1 MRKTYTS
8 ALCSIALMALTLT
21 GCQQERGLA
30 PDQTPQD
37 GSEVAQFTAGPV
49 TRVVSGTSWEGTEV
63 IGISNVT
70 KAEATTTNVAYKAT
84 SAGSTTNFADQGTK
98 LLLPGDKSQV
108 TFAAYY
114 PYASTISEGKAS
126 YIISKG
132 SDQPVLFAIQS
143 GTAANP
149 KLPFTFK
156 HKLAQVKIVLT
167 AQEGLNLSDISTVFF
182 KGGVTDV
189 KMNVLTGELTTGT
202 TKGDITLTKEAEGTY
217 SSYVVPQAVENTF
230 AFVMTL
236 GGKSYTLSM
245 DKVNKAPTKLD
256 SGFSYTFKAKLTKDG
271 KVVNPDGST
280 IGGIDDGG
288 TGDGGDVTPDNPET
302 PGDTPA
308 TAQKL
313 PFANDFKAATSL
325 DPFSAFSESGDEAWR
340 ISNSGQYKNGAAM
353 SGYNGG
359 AKANVDWLISPA
371 LDFTGATAPKLFLN
385 HTIGHAG
392 NVEEQQQ
399 VLISK
404 DYVSGDPSKA
414 TWSKLTITYPGK
426 PAKGNFSTTD
436 SETDLSAYAGEKNIH
451 IALKYTSTD
460 EASAQWQIGKIEVK
474 EATGTKPG
482 TEDPGTEPGTEEPG
496 TKPEQ
501 PTTDNLL
508 FPGADFEDW
517 SAFMSVF
524 MKGNSTGITIEQ
536 GNDPTQGGVMKVTGK
551 DSGNKWIFNIQN
563 VQVTN
568 PAPKKITF
576 KVKGTSPSRSFS
588 VVVYGPNGEVAI
600 YNIGDILAD
609 KVISEYKTSVK
620 DHKYDGQINTGDQW
634 VTITLD
640 INQVKINN
648 TGSGKIFSAKIGKQ
662 SEYNVMLDDFKI
674 E

>member
-8 ALCSIALMALTLT
+8 ALCSIALMALALA

-30 PDQTPQD
+30 PDQTPRD
-37 GSEVAQFTAGPV
+37 GSVAAEFTSGPV
-49 TRVVSGTSWEGTEV
+49 TRVVNGTSWEGTEV

-70 KAEATTTNVAYKAT
+70 KAEAATTNVAYKAT

-98 LLLPGDKSQV
+98 LLLPSDNSQV

-132 SDQPVLFAIQS
+132 SDQPVLFATQS

-167 AQEGLNLSDISTVFF
+167 AGEGLSLSDLSSVLFR
-182 KGGVTDV
+182 GGVTDV
-189 KMNVLTGELTTGT
+189 KMNVLSGELTTGT
-202 TKGDITLTKEAEGTY
+202 TRGDITLTKETEGTY
-217 SSYVVPQAVENTF
+217 SSYIVPQAVDKTF

-236 GGKSYTLSM
+236 GGKTYTLSM

-271 KVVNPDGST
+271 KVVNPDGSS
-280 IGGIDDGG
+280 IGGIEDGG
-288 TGDGGDVTPDNPET
+288 TGDGGDVTPDDPS
-302 PGDTPA
+302 TPA
-308 TAQKL
+308 AAQKL
-313 PFANDFKAATSL
+313 PFTNDFKSAAGIA
-325 DPFSAFSESGDEAWR
+325 PFTEVSVSGEQAWR
-340 ISNSGQYKNGAAM
+340 IDDSTYKNGAKM
-353 SGYNGG
+353 SGYVGG
-359 AKANVDWLISPA
+359 AKNPNEDWLISPA
-371 LDFTGATAPKLFLN
+371 LDLSGAMAPELFISHAIN
-385 HTIGHAG
+385 HAG
-392 NVEEQQQ
+392 DMTSEQQ
-399 VLISK
+399 VLIS
-404 DYVSGDPSKA
+404 DNYTAGDPSTA
-414 TWSKLTITYPGK
+414 TWTPLTVTYP
-426 PAKGNFSTTD
+426 AGNNWSYED
-436 SETDLSAYAGEKNIH
+436 SKTDLKAYAGKKNIH
-451 IALKYTSTD
+451 IAFKYVSTST
-460 EASAQWQIGKIEVK
+460 SAAAWQIAKMEVK
-474 EATGTKPG
+474 EATGTK
-482 TEDPGTEPGTEEPG
+482 PGTEEPG

-501 PTTDNLL
+501 PTTGNLL

-517 SAFMSVF
+517 NAFMSVYA
-524 MKGNSTGITIEQ
+524 KGNSTITIEK

-551 DSGNKWIFNIQN
+551 DKKNNWIFNIQN

-588 VVVYGPNGEVAI
+588 VVVYGPNGEKAI
-600 YNIGDILAD
+600 YNIGGILTD
-609 KVISEYKTSVK
+609 KVISEYKTSK
-620 DHKYDGQINTGDQW
+620 TDHKYDGNINTGDRW

-640 INQVKINN
+640 ISQVKINN
-648 TGSGKIFSAKIGKQ
+648 TGSGYIFSAKIGKD

>member
-8 ALCSIALMALTLT
+8 ALCSIALMALALA

-30 PDQTPQD
+30 PDQTPLD
-37 GSEVAQFTAGPV
+37 GAKVAQFTAGPV
-49 TRVVSGTSWEGTEV
+49 TRVVNGTSWEGTEV

-70 KAEATTTNVAYKAT
+70 KSEPATTNVAYKAT
-84 SAGSTTNFADQGTK
+84 TAGSTTNFADQGTK
-98 LLLPGDKSQV
+98 LLLPSDNTEV

-132 SDQPVLFAIQS
+132 SDQPVLFATQK

-156 HKLAQVKIVLT
+156 HKLAQVKIILT
-167 AQEGLNLSDISTVFF
+167 AGEGLSLGDLSSVLYR
-182 KGGVTDV
+182 GGVTDV
-189 KMNVLTGELTTGT
+189 KMNVLTGELTTGN
-202 TKGDITLTKEAEGTY
+202 TKGDITLTKEAEGEGTCTY
-217 SSYVVPQAVENTF
+217 SSYIVPQDVESTF
-230 AFVMTL
+230 AFVITL
-236 GGKSYTLSM
+236 GDKTYTLSM

-256 SGFSYTFKAKLTKDG
+256 SGFAYTFKAKLTKDG
-271 KVVNPDGST
+271 TVVNPDGSS
-280 IGGIDDGG
+280 IGGIEDGG
-288 TGDGGDVTPDNPET
+288 TGEGGDVTPDDPS
-302 PGDTPA
+302 TPA
-308 TAQKL
+308 AAQKL
-313 PFANDFKAATSL
+313 PFANNFKAATSL
-325 DPFSAFSESGDEAWR
+325 DPFTAVSEAGNEAWR
-340 ISNSGQYKNGAAM
+340 IDNSGEYKNGAAM

-392 NVEEQQQ
+392 NVEEEQQ

-404 DYVSGDPSKA
+404 DYVSGDPTKA
-414 TWSKLTITYPGK
+414 TWTKLTITYPGK
-426 PAKGNFSTTD
+426 PAEGKNFSTTD

-474 EATGTKPG
+474 KATGTEPG

-501 PTTDNLL
+501 PTTGNLL

-517 SAFMSVF
+517 SAFTGKLNNYGLKNYATQADDPDQGKVLHI
-524 MKGNSTGITIEQ
+524 KGTPT
-536 GNDPTQGGVMKVTGK
+536 GNDYVFTVA
-551 DSGNKWIFNIQN
+551 N
-563 VQVTN
+563 VEVKTAN
-568 PAPKKITF
+568 PKKITF
-576 KVKGTSPSRSFS
+576 KLKGTAHGRSLS
-588 VVVYGPNGEVAI
+588 LNVYSGKDVYKAFNVGKVTGNTTIGVSEKNG
-600 YNIGDILAD
+600 Y
-609 KVISEYKTSVK
+609 
-620 DHKYDGQINTGDQW
+620 TGSIDTAGKW
-634 VTITLD
+634 ITVTLD
-640 INQVKINN
+640 LTGVKVN
-648 TGSGKIFSAKIGKQ
+648 TSGNDELFALKVGKGVAWD
-662 SEYNVMLDDFKI
+662 VMVDDFKI

>member
-8 ALCSIALMALTLT
+8 ALCSIALMTLALA

-37 GSEVAQFTAGPV
+37 GSTVAQFTSGPV
-49 TRVVSGTSWEGTEV
+49 TRVVNGTSWEGTEV

-70 KAEATTTNVAYKAT
+70 KAEAATTNVAYKAT
-84 SAGSTTNFADQGTK
+84 SAGSATNFADQGTK
-98 LLLPGDKSQV
+98 LLLPGDNSQV

-114 PYASTISEGKAS
+114 PFASTISDKKAS

-132 SDQPVLFAIQS
+132 SDQPVLFATQS

-156 HKLAQVKIVLT
+156 HKLAQVKIVLS
-167 AQEGLNLSDISTVFF
+167 AQEGLSLSDISTVFF

-202 TKGDITLTKEAEGTY
+202 SKGDITLTKEAEGTY
-217 SSYVVPQAVENTF
+217 SSYIVPQAVDNTF

-236 GGKSYTLSM
+236 SGKTYTLSM

-313 PFANDFKAATSL
+313 PFANDFKAATAL

-340 ISNSGQYKNGAAM
+340 INNSGKYKNGAAM

-359 AKANVDWLISPA
+359 AKANVDWLFSPA
-371 LDFTGATAPKLFLN
+371 LDFTGATASKLFLN

-392 NVEEQQQ
+392 NVEVEQQ

-404 DYVSGDPSKA
+404 DYVSGDPTKA
-414 TWSKLTITYPGK
+414 TWTKLKITYPGK
-426 PAKGNFSTTD
+426 PAEGKNFSTTD

-460 EASAQWQIGKIEVK
+460 QSSAQWQIGKIEVK
-474 EATGTKPG
+474 EATGTEPG
-482 TEDPGTEPGTEEPG
+482 TENPGTEPSTE
-496 TKPEQ
+496 PEQ
-501 PTTDNLL
+501 PTAGNLL
-508 FPGADFEDW
+508 FPGADFEDFA
-517 SAFMSVF
+517 AF
-524 MKGNSTGITIEQ
+524 TGKLNKFGLKKYATQ
-536 GNDPTQGGVMKVTGK
+536 ADDPTQGKVLQIKGTPTGN
-551 DSGNKWIFNIQN
+551 DYVFTVAN
-563 VQVTN
+563 VEVKTAN
-568 PAPKKITF
+568 PKKITF
-576 KVKGTSPSRSFS
+576 KLKGTATGRSLS
-588 VVVYGPNGEVAI
+588 LNVYKNNTEYKAFNLGDVTGDAT
-600 YNIGDILAD
+600 IGVAD
-609 KVISEYKTSVK
+609 KNGYTGS
-620 DHKYDGQINTGDQW
+620 INTAGKW
-634 VTITLD
+634 ITITLD
-640 INQVKINN
+640 LAGVEVN
-648 TGSGKIFSAKIGKQ
+648 TSGSGSLFALKVGKGVAWD
-662 SEYNVMLDDFKI
+662 VMVDDFKI

>member
-84 SAGSTTNFADQGTK
+84 SAGSTTNFSDQGTK

-132 SDQPVLFAIQS
+132 SDQPVLFATQS

-245 DKVNKAPTKLD
+245 DKVNKAPTMLD
-256 SGFSYTFKAKLTKDG
+256 SGYSYTFKAKLTKDG

-288 TGDGGDVTPDNPET
+288 TGDGGDVTPDDPS
-302 PGDTPA
+302 TPA
-308 TAQKL
+308 AAQKL

-325 DPFSAFSESGDEAWR
+325 DPFTAVSVSGDQVWV
-340 ISNSGQYKNGAAM
+340 IDDSKYKNGAKM
-353 SGYNGG
+353 SGHVSGVRTPNE
-359 AKANVDWLISPA
+359 DWLISPA
-371 LDFTGATAPKLFLN
+371 LDFTGSETPELIISHAINFGTDMAT
-385 HTIGHAG
+385 
-392 NVEEQQQ
+392 EQQ
-399 VLISK
+399 VLISDNYK
-404 DYVSGDPSKA
+404 DGNPSAATWTPLTVTYSTGKNWDYVDSK
-414 TWSKLTITYPGK
+414 
-426 PAKGNFSTTD
+426 
-436 SETDLSAYAGEKNIH
+436 TDLKAYVGKKNIH
-451 IALKYTSTD
+451 IAFKYVSTD
-460 EASAQWQIGKIEVK
+460 TSAATWEIAKMEVK

-536 GNDPTQGGVMKVTGK
+536 GNNPTQGGVMKVTGK

-588 VVVYGPNGEVAI
+588 VVVYGPNGEMAI

-634 VTITLD
+634 VTITLN

-662 SEYNVMLDDFKI
+662 SEYNVMVDDFKI

>member
-8 ALCSIALMALTLT
+8 ALCSIALMTLALA

-30 PDQTPQD
+30 PDQTPRD
-37 GSEVAQFTAGPV
+37 GSVAAEFTSGPV
-49 TRVVSGTSWEGTEV
+49 TRVVNGTSWEGTEV

-70 KAEATTTNVAYKAT
+70 KPEAATTNVAYKAT
-84 SAGSTTNFADQGTK
+84 AEGSTTNFAAQGTK
-98 LLLPGDKSQV
+98 LLLPSDKSQV

-114 PYASTISEGKAS
+114 PYASTISEGKAY
-126 YIISKG
+126 YIVSKG
-132 SDQPVLFAIQS
+132 SDQPVLFATQS
-143 GTAANP
+143 GTADNP

-156 HKLAQVKIVLT
+156 HKLAQVKIKLT
-167 AQEGLNLSDISTVFF
+167 AGEGLSLGDLSSVLYR
-182 KGGVTDV
+182 GGVTDV

-202 TKGDITLTKEAEGTY
+202 TKGDITLTKEKEGTY
-217 SSYVVPQAVENTF
+217 SSYIVPQDVESTF
-230 AFVMTL
+230 AFVITL
-236 GGKSYTLSM
+236 GDKTYTLSM
-245 DKVNKAPTKLD
+245 DKVKKAPTKLD

-271 KVVNPDGST
+271 KVVNPDGSS
-280 IGGIDDGG
+280 IDGMDEGD
-288 TGDGGDVTPDNPET
+288 TGDDVDITPDDPE
-302 PGDTPA
+302 TPA

-313 PFANDFKAATSL
+313 PFANDFKTATSL
-325 DPFSAFSESGDEAWR
+325 DPFTAVNASGDQAWR
-340 ISNSGQYKNGAAM
+340 IDDSEYKNGAKM
-353 SGYNGG
+353 SGFVGG
-359 AKANVDWLISPA
+359 GVRIPNEDWLISPA
-371 LDFTGATAPKLFLN
+371 LDLSNATAPELF
-385 HTIGHAG
+385 ISHAINFG
-392 NVEEQQQ
+392 SAMTTEQQ
-399 VLISK
+399 VLIS
-404 DYVSGDPSKA
+404 DNYTAGDPSTA
-414 TWSKLTITYPGK
+414 TWTPLTVTYPTGK
-426 PAKGNFSTTD
+426 NWDYVD
-436 SETDLSAYAGEKNIH
+436 SKTDLKAYVGKKNIH
-451 IALKYTSTD
+451 IAFKYVSTST
-460 EASAQWQIGKIEVK
+460 SAATWQIAKMEVK
-474 EATGTKPG
+474 EAAGTK
-482 TEDPGTEPGTEEPG
+482 PGTEEPG

-501 PTTDNLL
+501 PTTGNLL

-524 MKGNSTGITIEQ
+524 TKGNSTGITIEQ

-588 VVVYGPNGEVAI
+588 VVVYGPNGEMAI

-609 KVISEYKTSVK
+609 KVISEYKTSTK

-640 INQVKINN
+640 ISQVKINN
-648 TGSGKIFSAKIGKQ
+648 TGSGKIFSAKIGKL

>member
-8 ALCSIALMALTLT
+8 ALCSIALMALALA
-21 GCQQERGLA
+21 GCQQERGLV
-30 PDQTPQD
+30 PDQTPRD
-37 GSEVAQFTAGPV
+37 GSVAAEFTSGPV
-49 TRVVSGTSWEGTEV
+49 TRVVNGTSWEGTEV

-70 KAEATTTNVAYKAT
+70 KAEAATTNVAYKAT

-98 LLLPGDKSQV
+98 LLLPSDNSQV

-132 SDQPVLFAIQS
+132 SDQPVLFATQS

-167 AQEGLNLSDISTVFF
+167 AGEGLSLSDLSSVLFR
-182 KGGVTDV
+182 GGVTDV
-189 KMNVLTGELTTGT
+189 KMNVLSGELTTGT
-202 TKGDITLTKEAEGTY
+202 TRGDITLTKETEGTY
-217 SSYVVPQAVENTF
+217 SSYIVPQAVDKTF

-236 GGKSYTLSM
+236 GGKTYTLSM

-271 KVVNPDGST
+271 KVVNPDGSS
-280 IGGIDDGG
+280 IGGIEDGG
-288 TGDGGDVTPDNPET
+288 TGDGGDVTPDDPS
-302 PGDTPA
+302 TPA
-308 TAQKL
+308 AAQKL
-313 PFANDFKAATSL
+313 PFTNDFKSAAGIA
-325 DPFSAFSESGDEAWR
+325 PFTEVSVSGEQAWR
-340 ISNSGQYKNGAAM
+340 IDDSTYKNGAKM
-353 SGYNGG
+353 SGYVGG
-359 AKANVDWLISPA
+359 AKNPNEDWLISPA
-371 LDFTGATAPKLFLN
+371 LDLSGAMAPELFISHAIN
-385 HTIGHAG
+385 HAG
-392 NVEEQQQ
+392 DMTSEQQ
-399 VLISK
+399 VLIS
-404 DYVSGDPSKA
+404 DNYTAGDPSTA
-414 TWSKLTITYPGK
+414 TWTPLTVTYP
-426 PAKGNFSTTD
+426 AGNNWSYED
-436 SETDLSAYAGEKNIH
+436 SKTDLKAYAGKKNIH
-451 IALKYTSTD
+451 IAFKYVSTST
-460 EASAQWQIGKIEVK
+460 SAAAWQIAKMEVK
-474 EATGTKPG
+474 EATGTK
-482 TEDPGTEPGTEEPG
+482 PGTEEPG

-501 PTTDNLL
+501 PTTGNLL

-517 SAFMSVF
+517 NAFMSVYA
-524 MKGNSTGITIEQ
+524 KGNSTITIEK

-551 DSGNKWIFNIQN
+551 DKKNNWIFNIQN

-588 VVVYGPNGEVAI
+588 VVVYGPNGEKAI
-600 YNIGDILAD
+600 YNIGGILTD
-609 KVISEYKTSVK
+609 KVISEYKTSK
-620 DHKYDGQINTGDQW
+620 TDHKYDGNINTGDRW

-640 INQVKINN
+640 ISQVKINN
-648 TGSGKIFSAKIGKQ
+648 TGSGYIFSAKIGKD

>member
-8 ALCSIALMALTLT
+8 ALCSIALMALALA

-30 PDQTPQD
+30 PDQTPLD
-37 GSEVAQFTAGPV
+37 GAKVAQFTAGPV
-49 TRVVSGTSWEGTEV
+49 TRVVNGTSWEGTEV

-70 KAEATTTNVAYKAT
+70 KSEPATTNVAYKAT
-84 SAGSTTNFADQGTK
+84 TAGSTTNFADQGTK
-98 LLLPGDKSQV
+98 LLLPSDNTEV

-132 SDQPVLFAIQS
+132 SDQPVLFATQS

-217 SSYVVPQAVENTF
+217 SSYIVPQAVDNTF

-236 GGKSYTLSM
+236 GSKTYTLSM
-245 DKVNKAPTKLD
+245 GKVNKAPTKLD
-256 SGFSYTFKAKLTKDG
+256 SGFSYTFKVKLTKDG

-288 TGDGGDVTPDNPET
+288 TSDGGDVTPDDPET
-302 PGDTPA
+302 PA
-308 TAQKL
+308 AAQKL

-325 DPFSAFSESGDEAWR
+325 DPFFAFSESGNEAWR
-340 ISNSGQYKNGAAM
+340 INNSGKYKNGAAM

-359 AKANVDWLISPA
+359 PKANVDWLITPA

-392 NVEEQQQ
+392 NVEEEQQ

-404 DYVSGDPSKA
+404 DYVSGDPTKA
-414 TWSKLTITYPGK
+414 TWTKLTITYPGK
-426 PAKGNFSTTD
+426 PAEGKNFSTID

-460 EASAQWQIGKIEVK
+460 EASAQWQIGKFEVK
-474 EATGTKPG
+474 ETGS
-482 TEDPGTEPGTEEPG
+482 TEPGTEEPG
-496 TKPEQ
+496 TEEPGTEPEQ
-501 PTTDNLL
+501 PTEGNLL

-517 SAFMSVF
+517 TAF
-524 MKGNSTGITIEQ
+524 
-536 GNDPTQGGVMKVTGK
+536 TGK
-551 DSGNKWIFNIQN
+551 LNKFGLKNYATQADDPDQGKVLQIKGTPQKNDYVFTVEN
-563 VQVTN
+563 VEVKATN
-568 PAPKKITF
+568 PLKITF
-576 KVKGTSPSRSFS
+576 KMKGECAGKSISINVYDKSGNYVK
-588 VVVYGPNGEVAI
+588 
-600 YNIGDILAD
+600 YNLGDITTDAKISLAE
-609 KVISEYKTSVK
+609 SNQYNGS
-620 DHKYDGQINTGDQW
+620 INTNGKW
-634 VTITLD
+634 ITITLD
-640 INQVKINN
+640 LTGVEVN
-648 TGSGKIFSAKIGKQ
+648 TSGSGSLFALKVGK
-662 SEYNVMLDDFKI
+662 EVAWDVMVDDFKI